1 MAAEDK
7 RLGTWCLFVL
17 SGSYIQHFTWVSVE
31 EEDNVFCGSVMPLCL
46 MKEIAVFEEQ
56 QKFGLVVYDLNIVCV
71 FFFFLDENPL
81 SVIG

>member
-1 MAAEDK
+1 M
-7 RLGTWCLFVL
+7 
-17 SGSYIQHFTWVSVE
+17 E

-71 FFFFLDENPL
+71 FFFFLMKILCVLLVNFIAP
-81 SVIG
+81 